1 MANQGH
7 NFKMEKAVKLEIKLD
22 FPLMVPDLVYKFQMI
37 CIRGNEVIE
46 CKPNVGQTYKCTYR
60 HGLNLITLEIYSY
73 Q

>member
-1 MANQGH
+1 
-7 NFKMEKAVKLEIKLD
+7 
-22 FPLMVPDLVYKFQMI
+22 MVPDLVYKFQMI
-37 CIRGNEVIE
+37 CMRGNEVIE